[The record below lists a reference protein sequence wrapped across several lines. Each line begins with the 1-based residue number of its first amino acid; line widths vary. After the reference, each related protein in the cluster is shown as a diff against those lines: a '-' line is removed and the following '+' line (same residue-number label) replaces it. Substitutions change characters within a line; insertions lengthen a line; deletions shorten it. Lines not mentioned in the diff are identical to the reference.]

1 MKLPRLITLV
11 EQNPVTAGIIAVA
24 AVAMLALVIFTLGRT
39 VRAVGALRKNVSDA
53 DLLTYLSASIATGVS
68 AQGMWPRLESFGIP
82 VWLRIGFFAFL
93 EIMVLACA
101 VRARAS
107 MRENHKAGVD
117 GIAMWAFTLLS
128 AILSATHAQSFPEV
142 LFRLSAPLVAAWG
155 WERSMKL
162 ERRRLTGRTGINWKL
177 TPERILVRLG
187 LAEPTER
194 TTAEVDVQRRVT
206 SLAIAT
212 KRARNARFFKI
223 RARRR
228 LDKALEHAVEYGG
241 LGTDPASRD
250 MLLTTL
256 GALVNTDDLKA
267 LTPVAPWHTT
277 PEPARAALEMTPRFI
292 VDPATVPA
300 WSPNGHIAENPP
312 PLVPS
317 PRPAADDRPPAL
329 SPRSATGQGHGMGPG
344 HPKWDMGVE
353 LYRASKQGPGKP
365 LSQRGLT
372 ELLDMRNRTLAKNII
387 DHVDSGTEDP
397 NGSDGLSQAP
407 GTPTTP

>member
-1 MKLPRLITLV
+1 M
-11 EQNPVTAGIIAVA
+11 E
-24 AVAMLALVIFTLGRT
+24 
-39 VRAVGALRKNVSDA
+39 
-53 DLLTYLSASIATGVS
+53 
-68 AQGMWPRLESFGIP
+68 
-82 VWLRIGFFAFL
+82 
-93 EIMVLACA
+93 
-101 VRARAS
+101 
-107 MRENHKAGVD
+107 ENFSAGVD
-117 GIAMWAFTLLS
+117 GVAMWVLTCLS
-128 AILSATHAQSFPEV
+128 AVLSATHASNFGEV

-162 ERRRLTGRTGINWKL
+162 ERRRRTGTSGINWKL

-194 TTAEVDVQRRVT
+194 TTAEVDIQRRVT
-206 SLAIAT
+206 ALAIAT
-212 KRARNARFFKI
+212 KRARNAKYFKGI
-223 RARRR
+223 TRRR
-228 LDKALEHAVEYGG
+228 LDKAMEHAVEYGG
-241 LGTDPASRD
+241 LGTDPASKG

-277 PEPARAALEMTPRFI
+277 PEVPVPTAVHATPEPARAALEVAPRFV
-292 VDPATVPA
+292 VDPATVPV
-300 WSPNGHIAENPP
+300 WSPNGHTAGNLP

-353 LYRASKQGPGKP
+353 LYRSSKQGPGKP

-387 DHVDSGTEDP
+387 DHVDNGTEDS
-397 NGSDGLSQAP
+397 NGSDGISQAT
-407 GTPTTP
+407 GTPTTA